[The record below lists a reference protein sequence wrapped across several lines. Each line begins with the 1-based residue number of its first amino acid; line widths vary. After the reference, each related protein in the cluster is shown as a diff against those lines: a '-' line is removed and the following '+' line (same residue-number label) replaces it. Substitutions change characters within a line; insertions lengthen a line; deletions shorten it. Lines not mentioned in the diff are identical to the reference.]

1 MLLENRSLI
10 NSGSKLNHY
19 KYFIILYFVI
29 AVVSAVLN
37 YSNFL
42 LVAKVFLNFSFINLI
57 LFVTILEMDLNE
69 KNQKNI
75 IKFIFALIF
84 IQIPVSAGQYL
95 FFHYPSADWNSG
107 TISFVG
113 KFDGTG
119 IVAILM
125 IFLLSFMISQILIQG
140 FTVKRAFLVILTFIP
155 TIAGGS
161 KLGLIL
167 LPVIIVL
174 NVFSHSIFYASFD
187 LMRFIRISFVSG
199 IIICVAILVIIF
211 IVPQTRFGKEFLN
224 LDSVSS
230 PDKVVKYESSDP
242 RFGRI
247 AGYNE
252 LFNNIFKNN
261 VTMFFGMG
269 SDAIAESKFA
279 GVSRPKLIFLS
290 RLEDSIRLMGTIG
303 LLGIIMVA
311 VLILSGVPTLKKYIK
326 LETSDFMIVVANS
339 FIPSTIIFLGAVFY
353 TSAWATQ
360 IGMSYWIILGILY
373 QRYSVLSKGYDKL
386 SGYYMSFMASS

>member
-1 MLLENRSLI
+1 
-10 NSGSKLNHY
+10 
-19 KYFIILYFVI
+19 VI

-269 SDAIAESKFA
+269 SDVIAESKFA